1 MIAEIICLGVEKCRN
16 SGIAGIVTPQPA
28 RRKKIIASIAAM
40 KSPFR
45 YAQFGA
51 CAGDL
56 KWVKLAS
63 AMKRTT
69 KIKTRR
75 QGDATAAIHAGEN
88 RFHVGVPVGTSIAR
102 TANFTFAS
110 TEEMKRWAEG
120 KSSAYI
126 YSRYGNPT
134 LAIAEAKI
142 AALEGAEAA
151 VVTAS
156 GMAAI
161 SSALLAVLKAGD
173 EVISTRQTYG
183 GTYRLMRD
191 VFPRMAIVVRHAESD
206 LAGIERLVNPRTKAL
221 YIETPTNPTLRLVDL
236 QKAIAFA
243 KEWGLV
249 SMIDNTFAS
258 PVLQKPI
265 ALGFSLVLNSATK
278 YLAGHSDVIAG
289 AAAGSHALIHK
300 VRDNII
306 YLGGSADPEAA
317 FLLIRGMKTL
327 EVRVKRQ
334 CETAMAVA
342 RYLEKHPKVGR
353 VHYPGLASHPDHALA
368 KRQMRGFG
376 GMMAFD
382 LKGGLG
388 AARRFCDRTRIF
400 LLAASL
406 GGVDSLVVLPIY
418 TSHYKM
424 SLAELRAAGVEPGTV
439 RVSIGLEDPA
449 DLIEDLRQAL
459 A

>member
-1 MIAEIICLGVEKCRN
+1 V
-16 SGIAGIVTPQPA
+16 
-28 RRKKIIASIAAM
+28 
-40 KSPFR
+40 
-45 YAQFGA
+45 
-51 CAGDL
+51 
-56 KWVKLAS
+56 
-63 AMKRTT
+63 
-69 KIKTRR
+69 
-75 QGDATAAIHAGEN
+75 
-88 RFHVGVPVGTSIAR
+88 
-102 TANFTFAS
+102 
-110 TEEMKRWAEG
+110 
-120 KSSAYI
+120 
-126 YSRYGNPT
+126 
-134 LAIAEAKI
+134 
-142 AALEGAEAA
+142 
-151 VVTAS
+151 
-156 GMAAI
+156 
-161 SSALLAVLKAGD
+161 
-173 EVISTRQTYG
+173 
-183 GTYRLMRD
+183 
-191 VFPRMAIVVRHAESD
+191 
-206 LAGIERLVNPRTKAL
+206 
-221 YIETPTNPTLRLVDL
+221 
-236 QKAIAFA
+236 AFA
-243 KEWGLV
+243 KEWDLV

-265 ALGFSLVLNSATK
+265 ALGFSLVLHSATK

-327 EVRVKRQ
+327 EVRLKRQ
-334 CETAMAVA
+334 CETAMTVA
-342 RYLEKHPKVGR
+342 HYLEKHPKVAR

-382 LKGGLG
+382 LKGGLK